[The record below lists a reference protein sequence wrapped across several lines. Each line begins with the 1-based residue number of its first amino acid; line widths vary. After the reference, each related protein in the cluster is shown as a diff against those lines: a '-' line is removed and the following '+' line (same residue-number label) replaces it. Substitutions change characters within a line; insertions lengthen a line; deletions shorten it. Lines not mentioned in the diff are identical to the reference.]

1 MPNIEQSSQL
11 QQFSAASAYREAR
24 TSWWPSAASF
34 EWYLRRHRVRL
45 VKAGA
50 LIMQRGAWLIHAGI
64 FDAEAVAIAQSEAQ
78 AWVERE
84 ASKVAA

>member
-1 MPNIEQSSQL
+1 MQHTEQSSQL
-11 QQFSAASAYREAR
+11 QKFSAASAYREER

-34 EWYLRRHRVRL
+34 DWYLRRHRVRL

-50 LIMQRGAWLIHAGI
+50 LILQRGAWLIHTEI
-64 FDAEAVAIAQSEAQ
+64 FDAEAVAIAQSEAL

-84 ASKVAA
+84 SSKAAA